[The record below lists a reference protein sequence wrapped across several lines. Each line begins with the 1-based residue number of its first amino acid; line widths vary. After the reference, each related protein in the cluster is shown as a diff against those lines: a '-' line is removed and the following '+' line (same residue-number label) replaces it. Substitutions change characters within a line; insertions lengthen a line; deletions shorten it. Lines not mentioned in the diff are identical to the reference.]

1 MEAIERALDHAML
14 AGKLRHFVRTNGGD
28 GLGGLLKLADAHR
41 ERARA
46 LLDEV
51 GEGPL
56 ENSPSPHAHPT
67 GRARGCA

>member
-1 MEAIERALDHAML
+1 MEAIERALDHATL
-14 AGKLRHFVRTNGGD
+14 AGKLRCFVRENGD
-28 GLGGLLKLADAHR
+28 GLGGLLKLADAHS

-56 ENSPSPHAHPT
+56 ENSPSPHAHP
-67 GRARGCA
+67 GGARGCA